1 MLALIICTGT
11 KVAPIISSLIRVRNS
26 TWQWIFETLWLRTG
40 TNTQSKI
47 VGGNKKKISLGA
59 FHLSEL
65 TGQPIP
71 IVIRISLL
79 IKTNHP
85 DQSNPKYYTQRRWF
99 FAKPLEKI
107 LFRCHNVW
115 SGRPVLTFGKRPL
128 FPISL
133 DFKLVPVRCQYKR
146 NMTHYWPFNSS
157 YIGLD
162 IFAYYIP
169 DNKMAIHKRI
179 IFKRNN
185 SVNCFVSSSEACLH

>member
-1 MLALIICTGT
+1 MNHYLRNIDIAKSIKRS
-11 KVAPIISSLIRVRNS
+11 KVKRGFKKIQGREKSFPSYGRVKMRIVSFKRPFVKLYDILCWHWLYAPVRKSHPIISSLIRVRNS

-99 FAKPLEKI
+99 FSKTSWK
-107 LFRCHNVW
+107 N
-115 SGRPVLTFGKRPL
+115 
-128 FPISL
+128 PISL
-133 DFKLVPVRCQYKR
+133 P
-146 NMTHYWPFNSS
+146 
-157 YIGLD
+157 
-162 IFAYYIP
+162 
-169 DNKMAIHKRI
+169 
-179 IFKRNN
+179 
-185 SVNCFVSSSEACLH
+185 